1 MHLIRNCNLGAFKML
16 SWRKLNEVLSDLD
29 EEEVVKLLEN
39 EKIGARRAMVMIR
52 LHQRF
57 CTLRMARER
66 NQLFG
71 EGQ

>member
-1 MHLIRNCNLGAFKML
+1 ML
-16 SWRKLNEVLSDLD
+16 SWRKLNEVLSDLG

>member
-1 MHLIRNCNLGAFKML
+1 MKL
-16 SWRKLNEVLSDLD
+16 SWRKLNEVLPDLE
-29 EEEVVKLLEN
+29 EEEVLTLLEM
-39 EKIGARRAMVMIR
+39 EKAGARRAMVLIR

-71 EGQ
+71 EQQ

>member
-1 MHLIRNCNLGAFKML
+1 ML

-29 EEEVVKLLEN
+29 EEEVLTLLEN

>member
-1 MHLIRNCNLGAFKML
+1 MNL

-29 EEEVVKLLEN
+29 EEEVLTLLEN

>member
-1 MHLIRNCNLGAFKML
+1 MNL

-71 EGQ
+71 ECQ

>member
-1 MHLIRNCNLGAFKML
+1 ML

-71 EGQ
+71 EQQ

>member
-1 MHLIRNCNLGAFKML
+1 MKL
-16 SWRKLNEVLSDLD
+16 SWRKLNEVLPDLE
-29 EEEVVKLLEN
+29 EEEVLTLLEM
-39 EKIGARRAMVMIR
+39 EKVGARRAMVLIR

-71 EGQ
+71 DQQCSFITVKN

>member
-1 MHLIRNCNLGAFKML
+1 MNL

-29 EEEVVKLLEN
+29 EEEVIKLLEE

-71 EGQ
+71 ESQ